1 MTKTRRDLSDSD
13 KKIRVVNKKQWAEL
27 PWWFSG

>member
-1 MTKTRRDLSDSD
+1 MMKTRRDLFDSD
-13 KKIRVVNKKQWAEL
+13 EKFRVVNKKQWAEL